1 MVSWADSAGM
11 MSCTS
16 TISSD
21 RNKSIL
27 TISFLLFFTPLC
39 PPTKPPRFPSLSL
52 SLPHKTGFAAP
63 RSKANTPDST
73 PAAAAADDD
82 GDDGDVDDDDP
93 FSDLISNFPNLSNL
107 DFFALNTEIYLFTSP
122 SPIPTSFLFCC
133 RFDLQVV
140 VQEKRILLLRKAWR
154 RKKKG
159 DDENLGK
166 QQNKKNKTQTRTR
179 THKTKQN

>member
-27 TISFLLFFTPLC
+27 TIFFFLFFTPLC

-52 SLPHKTGFAAP
+52 SLSHKTGFAAP
-63 RSKANTPDST
+63 RSKPNTPDST
-73 PAAAAADDD
+73 PAAADDDDD

-122 SPIPTSFLFCC
+122 FPTPTSFCFVA
-133 RFDLQVV
+133 DLIY
-140 VQEKRILLLRKAWR
+140 KL
-154 RKKKG
+154 
-159 DDENLGK
+159 
-166 QQNKKNKTQTRTR
+166 
-179 THKTKQN
+179 

>member
-27 TISFLLFFTPLC
+27 TIFFFLFFTPLC

-52 SLPHKTGFAAP
+52 SLSLSHKTGFAAP
-63 RSKANTPDST
+63 RSKPNTPDST
-73 PAAAAADDD
+73 PAAAAAADDDDD

-122 SPIPTSFLFCC
+122 FPTPTSFCFVA
-133 RFDLQVV
+133 DLIY
-140 VQEKRILLLRKAWR
+140 KL
-154 RKKKG
+154 
-159 DDENLGK
+159 
-166 QQNKKNKTQTRTR
+166 
-179 THKTKQN
+179 